1 MNQRNRTEPNKTNA
15 TQETVQ
21 KWPSSREQHPKGSP
35 VVVARRFAFLQF
47 PTCSWLLVVAGGRP
61 PPSHS
66 NLYNTLT
73 IWLAL
78 CCSFSLHIG
87 RCYAITFTALSQKK
101 PSRRIVAFCSLHL
114 FRALQFV
121 YVSSSSL
128 SYRMLLL
135 VVVAVTR
142 FEFVWICWKNSSSR
156 KKCSSSLVIGL
167 YDDFADIFLSW
178 LIY

>member
-1 MNQRNRTEPNKTNA
+1 MNNTQREA
-15 TQETVQ
+15 L
-21 KWPSSREQHPKGSP
+21 SSSLVDSRSCNSQLALGCLSSLA
-35 VVVARRFAFLQF
+35 VVLLRLT
-47 PTCSWLLVVAGGRP
+47 PTF
-61 PPSHS
+61 
-66 NLYNTLT
+66 LYNTHT

-167 YDDFADIFLSW
+167 YDDFADIVLSW